1 MCRLVCLGSFVR
13 LIVDIKMSDELIEQM
28 YAEKYNTTTT
38 SRKNI
43 GDIYVDGLPINIKS
57 NDVNGDNFQ
66 PNLMSADKLFDY
78 LSEPTNNL
86 KFMFV
91 DYEKTEDGVNILK
104 ETLVNAEHISWD
116 CLIIECQGKGAIQV
130 KKNKV
135 IIDETQTR
143 EKFLEGFSPAY
154 IDYFK
159 RQREKLDLL
168 EKKYANV

>member
-13 LIVDIKMSDELIEQM
+13 LIVGIKMSDELIEQM

-57 NDVNGDNFQ
+57 NDVNGDYFQ

-116 CLIIECQGKGAIQV
+116 CLIIE
-130 KKNKV
+130 
-135 IIDETQTR
+135 
-143 EKFLEGFSPAY
+143 
-154 IDYFK
+154 
-159 RQREKLDLL
+159 
-168 EKKYANV
+168 